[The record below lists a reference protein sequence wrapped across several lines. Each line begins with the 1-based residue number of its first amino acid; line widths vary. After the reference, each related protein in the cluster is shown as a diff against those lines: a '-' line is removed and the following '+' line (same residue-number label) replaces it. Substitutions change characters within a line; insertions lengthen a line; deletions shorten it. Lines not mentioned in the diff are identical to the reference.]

1 MADNAYL
8 GAYESTTEIKVVINR
23 ELLED
28 IANYM
33 EDGKRI
39 TISDVQFAVIRKKVY
54 EAGLVSDF
62 IDSVLAVVNDGVP
75 TNEGKVSS

>member
-8 GAYESTTEIKVVINR
+8 GAYESTKEIKVVINR

-39 TISDVQFAVIRKKVY
+39 TISDIQFAVIRKKVY

-62 IDSVLAVVNDGVP
+62 IESVIAVMNDGVP
-75 TNEGKVSS
+75 TNEGKVSQ